1 MIETMGFYTQKMM
14 IGNRPFVRIK
24 GKNRDERNITVL
36 RSQFTAKFSSIA
48 AKKRARDS
56 AESTA

>member
-1 MIETMGFYTQKMM
+1 MGFYTQKMM

-36 RSQFTAKFSSIA
+36 RSQFTVKFSSIA